1 MVPTKQVAHSELSE
15 YNESMK
21 KILVISLYDGSNE
34 IDEVDEEEM
43 QEIMRSGEKC
53 KKGDKVI
60 WKDEEF
66 MYLEL

>member
-1 MVPTKQVAHSELSE
+1 MREIVRSSE
-15 YNESMK
+15 K
-21 KILVISLYDGSNE
+21 
-34 IDEVDEEEM
+34 
-43 QEIMRSGEKC
+43 R

>member
-1 MVPTKQVAHSELSE
+1 MSAYDEC
-15 YNESMK
+15 MK

-34 IDEVDEEEM
+34 IDEVDEQEM
-43 QEIMRSGEKC
+43 QEIERSGEKC

>member
-1 MVPTKQVAHSELSE
+1 
-15 YNESMK
+15 MK

-34 IDEVDEEEM
+34 IDEVDEEM
-43 QEIMRSGEKC
+43 MREIMRSSEKC